1 MTKSKINS
9 SAPDFIANPVISG
22 REDKYTTI
30 QIKVDAVL
38 ESWRM
43 SLFSYEWILPDGRIR
58 AEKELSESER
68 PKRHAVEETL
78 KGNQPLET
86 PILGIGLLEN
96 VEIGS
101 GRAIFLTLAA
111 HGCKTMPVHIPK
123 SNIKEFTPFLA

>member
-1 MTKSKINS
+1 M
-9 SAPDFIANPVISG
+9 ARPAMPDFITNPVIQG
-22 REDKYTTI
+22 REDHYATI

-58 AEKELSESER
+58 DTNELSENER
-68 PKRHAVEETL
+68 TKRAAIESSL
-78 KGNQPLET
+78 KRQDQLEM

-101 GRAIFLTLAA
+101 GRALFLTLAA
-111 HGCKTMPVHIPK
+111 HGYKTIPVHIPK
-123 SNIKEFTPFLA
+123 SNTKEFASFLA